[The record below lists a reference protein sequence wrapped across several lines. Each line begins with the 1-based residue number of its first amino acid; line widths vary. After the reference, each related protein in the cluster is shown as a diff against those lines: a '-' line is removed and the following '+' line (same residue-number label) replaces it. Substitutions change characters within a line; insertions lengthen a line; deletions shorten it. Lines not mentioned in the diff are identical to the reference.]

1 MSSPTINTLTSFS
14 GADLVVS
21 FANQV
26 IGELQGIS
34 WSIQREKAPVF
45 TLGSADARS
54 FSRGKRAI
62 AGSMQFAVFDH
73 DSLVSAMQHVWD
85 QIAPPAMFTAA
96 GNLAVRSSE
105 DFSTVLSNI
114 KWNQT
119 TSQAANDNFNSGMNG
134 GLHGAINGAINGAIG
149 GALPGGAI
157 GGVAGGVT
165 GGIIGG
171 AIGGVAGGVVGGIA
185 GAVNGYNSHDYGFS
199 GTSAIKPSKQEGS
212 NGAPSQYDSE
222 YNYFVEKWGKGD
234 DIYVPA
240 GFSPIR
246 GENIVYADTLPP
258 FDVTLTYANEY
269 GQTAFQKIYDV
280 DILNESSGV
289 SVDTI
294 VMERQ
299 MTYIARRISPLI
311 KGVYSREEGGIMKGV
326 LPVSR

>member
-119 TSQAANDNFNSGMNG
+119 TSQAANDNFNSG
-134 GLHGAINGAINGAIG
+134 INGATNGAISG
-149 GALPGGAI
+149 IL
-157 GGVAGGVT
+157 T

-171 AIGGVAGGVVGGIA
+171 VT
-185 GAVNGYNSHDYGFS
+185 GAANGYNSHDYGFS
-199 GTSAIKPSKQEGS
+199 GTSAIKPNKQEGS

-326 LPVSR
+326 SPVSR